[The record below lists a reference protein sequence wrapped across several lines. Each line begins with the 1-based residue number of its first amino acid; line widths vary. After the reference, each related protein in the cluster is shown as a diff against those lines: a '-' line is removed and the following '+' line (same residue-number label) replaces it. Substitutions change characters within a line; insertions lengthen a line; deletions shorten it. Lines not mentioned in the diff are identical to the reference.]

1 MSSIHKQHV
10 QLTKELYRAFHFF
23 NQRFTEG
30 KLITPIITVQTTGG
44 MNAYGWFGSNFW
56 TDKTTGKAVSEIN
69 LCAEEIGRGS
79 EPVMETLL
87 HEMAHLYNAQNG
99 VRDCTSGQYHNK
111 HFKVAAEMFGLSVS
125 KLSGKGYARTKMDA
139 LAEEA
144 YKELNVKHRLF
155 QAVRRKVLHKK
166 KSPYATL
173 VVNPDVKERVTQ
185 ACTKSN
191 VNQRVLVEN
200 ALELYM
206 DSLGV

>member
-1 MSSIHKQHV
+1 MQICRPI
-10 QLTKELYRAFHFF
+10 LTTSWPILPSCPAEKLYGAV
-23 NQRFTEG
+23 G
-30 KLITPIITVQTTGG
+30 TT
-44 MNAYGWFGSNFW
+44 
-56 TDKTTGKAVSEIN
+56 
-69 LCAEEIGRGS
+69 C
-79 EPVMETLL
+79 PVMETLL